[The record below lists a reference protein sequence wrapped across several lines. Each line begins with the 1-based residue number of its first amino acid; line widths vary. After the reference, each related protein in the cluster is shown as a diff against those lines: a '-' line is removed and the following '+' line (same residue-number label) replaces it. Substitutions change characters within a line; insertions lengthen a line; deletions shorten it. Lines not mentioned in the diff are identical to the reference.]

1 MTEQAIEA
9 GYETVRQIAA
19 YFGVGE
25 HVVYRNIK
33 HPDPALRWPCSRTSP
48 SPKAPVRFSARH
60 KARIEELLERNGE
73 RGPELRPMPEQS
85 GVRDPRID
93 RGMRRLKR

>member
-1 MTEQAIEA
+1 MTEQAIDA
-9 GYETVRQIAA
+9 GYETVKQIAA

-60 KARIEELLERNGE
+60 KARIEELLESNGE
-73 RGPELRPMPEQS
+73 RGPELQQS
-85 GVRDPRID
+85 TAQPGERDPRID
-93 RGMRRLKR
+93 RGLRRLQH